1 MADKTL
7 KFTTADFDDVFTE
20 DEISKIN
27 SYLNKNRAGKKA
39 VDTWGKKCTKKL
51 GKHHFGYLREHD
63 PKYVVPG
70 TMTVKS
76 KL

>member
-1 MADKTL
+1 MADKSL
-7 KFTTADFDDVFTE
+7 KFTIADFNGVFTK

-27 SYLNKNRAGKKA
+27 SYLNKDTANKKA

-70 TMTVKS
+70 TMTAKS
-76 KL
+76 RP